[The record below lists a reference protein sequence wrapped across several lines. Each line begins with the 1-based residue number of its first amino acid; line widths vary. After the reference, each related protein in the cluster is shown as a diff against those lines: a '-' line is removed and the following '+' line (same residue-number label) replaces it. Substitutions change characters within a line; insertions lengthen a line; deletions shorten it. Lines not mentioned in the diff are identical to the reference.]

1 MGSAQSWNGWRTV
14 MLGRTPGA
22 GFSLDDAREEA
33 LAFEEALGQVVIGQ
47 ARAIRLLTIA
57 VFARGHVLLEGDV
70 GVGKTTLLRAAA
82 RLIGGAYERVE
93 GSVDLMPGDLV
104 YHAWVDGDGRPR
116 VDPGPAIRHGENLAI
131 FFFNEI
137 NRARPQVHS
146 LLLRIMTER
155 SANAFKTEYRFP
167 YLQVFADRNRIERE
181 ETFELPAAA
190 RDRFFM
196 EVGIAAPSDPALR
209 RKLIF
214 DTRFQD
220 ADRLIGGLKEGLID
234 HRALP
239 AIARAVQTDIRSSEA
254 IERYTM
260 GLWQALLRPQDHGIA
275 LDGVEMARLILGGAS
290 PRGMAY
296 LVQAARVQAWLEGRT
311 IIVPED
317 LQAVFFEVMA
327 HRVFLDPVYELR
339 REAIIGALIPAVL
352 ASVAA
357 P

>member
-1 MGSAQSWNGWRTV
+1 MHLDRHTPQAEVS
-14 MLGRTPGA
+14 LGG
-22 GFSLDDAREEA
+22 ARESA
-33 LAFEEALGQVVIGQ
+33 LAFETALGRVIIGQ
-47 ARAIRLLTIA
+47 KRAIRLLTIA
-57 VFARGHVLLEGDV
+57 IFARGNVLLEGGV

-104 YHAWVDGDGRPR
+104 YHAYVDEEGRPR
-116 VDPGPAIRHGENLAI
+116 VEPGPAIRHGEELTI

-155 SANAFKTEYRFP
+155 SASAFRKEYRFP

-196 EVGIAAPSDPALR
+196 EIGIAAPTDPDIR
-209 RKLIF
+209 RRLIF
-214 DTRFQD
+214 DTTFQD
-220 ADRLIGGLKEGLID
+220 TERLIESLPAAQVD

-239 AIARAVQTDIRSSEA
+239 EIARAIQQAVRSSEA

-260 GLWQALLRPQDHGIA
+260 GLWQALLQPQDHGIA
-275 LDGVEMARLILGGAS
+275 LGGVDMERLILGGAS

-296 LVQAARVQAWLEGRT
+296 LVQAARVHAWLEGRDM
-311 IIVPED
+311 IVPED
-317 LQAVFFEVMA
+317 LQAVFYEVVA

-339 REAIIGALIPAVL
+339 RDAIIGALIPAVL
-352 ASVAA
+352 GSVAA

>member
-1 MGSAQSWNGWRTV
+1 MQLENT
-14 MLGRTPGA
+14 A
-22 GFSLDDAREEA
+22 GHAMPLDRAREIA
-33 LAFEEALGQVVIGQ
+33 LDFEQALGKVVIGQ
-47 ARAIRLLTIA
+47 PRAIRLLTIA

-104 YHAWVDGDGRPR
+104 YHAYVDEGGKPR
-116 VDPGPAIRHGENLAI
+116 VDPGPAIRHGEDLAI

-155 SANAFKTEYRFP
+155 SASAFKTEFRFP

-196 EVGIAAPSDPALR
+196 EVGIVAPSDAAIR
-209 RKLIF
+209 RRLIF
-214 DTRFQD
+214 DTAFQD
-220 ADRLIGGLKEGLID
+220 TDTLIGGLPEGLID
-234 HRALP
+234 YRALP
-239 AIARAVQTDIRSSEA
+239 ALARDIQRTIRSSEA

-260 GLWQALLRPQDHGIA
+260 GLWQALLRPQDYGVA
-275 LDGVEMARLILGGAS
+275 LDSVDMARLILGGAS

-296 LVQAARVQAWLEGRT
+296 LVQAARVAAWLDGRT
-311 IIVPED
+311 MIVPED

-339 REAIIGALIPAVL
+339 REAIVGALIPAVL

>member
-1 MGSAQSWNGWRTV
+1 MQ
-14 MLGRTPGA
+14 LEA
-22 GFSLDDAREEA
+22 GVSLNHARETA
-33 LAFEEALGQVVIGQ
+33 LAFEEALGRVVIGQ
-47 ARAIRLLTIA
+47 KRPIRLLTIA
-57 VFARGHVLLEGDV
+57 VFARGHVLLEGGV

-82 RLIGGAYERVE
+82 RLIGGAYERIE

-104 YHAWVDGDGRPR
+104 YHAYVDTDGRPR
-116 VDPGPAIRHGENLAI
+116 VEYGPAIRHGEDLAI

-155 SANAFKTEYRFP
+155 SATAFRREFRFP

-196 EVGIAAPSDPALR
+196 EVGITASGDTEVR
-209 RKLIF
+209 RRLIF
-214 DTRFQD
+214 DTAFHD
-220 ADRLIGGLKEGLID
+220 TDRLIDTLPEGVVD
-234 HRALP
+234 HRLLP
-239 AIARAVQTDIRSSEA
+239 AIARAIQGAVRSSEA
-254 IERYTM
+254 IERYTLS
-260 GLWQALLRPQDHGIA
+260 LWQALLRPQDHGIA
-275 LDGVEMARLILGGAS
+275 LDGVDLDRLILGGAS

-296 LVQAARVQAWLEGRT
+296 LVQAARVQAWLEGRDM
-311 IIVPED
+311 IVPED
-317 LQAVFFEVMA
+317 LQAVFFEVIG

-339 REAIIGALIPAVL
+339 REAVIGALIQAVL

>member
-1 MGSAQSWNGWRTV
+1 MAARFMQFQNSQAGSGMS
-14 MLGRTPGA
+14 LGEA
-22 GFSLDDAREEA
+22 LEKA
-33 LAFEEALGQVVIGQ
+33 LAFEQALGRVIVGQ
-47 ARAIRLLTIA
+47 PRAIRLLTIS

-82 RLIGGAYERVE
+82 RLIGGSYERVE
-93 GSVDLMPGDLV
+93 GSVDLMPADLV
-104 YHAWVDGDGRPR
+104 YHAYVDADGRPR
-116 VDPGPAIRHGENLAI
+116 VDPGPAIRHGEDLAI

-196 EVGIAAPSDPALR
+196 EVAIAAPSEDDVR
-209 RKLIF
+209 RRLIF

-220 ADRLIGGLKEGLID
+220 TDTLIGGLPQGLVD
-234 HRALP
+234 YRALP
-239 AIARAVQTDIRSSEA
+239 DIARAIQQSVRSSEA
-254 IERYTM
+254 IERYTL
-260 GLWQALLRPQDHGIA
+260 GLWRALTAPQDFGIS
-275 LDGVEMARLILGGAS
+275 LGGVDMKRLILGGAS

-296 LVQAARVQAWLEGRT
+296 LVQAARVQAWLDDRT
-311 IIVPED
+311 MIVPED
-317 LQAVFFEVMA
+317 LRAVFSEVMA
-327 HRVFLDPVYELR
+327 HRVFLDPIYELR
-339 REAIIGALIPAVL
+339 RDVIIDALIGAVL

>member
-1 MGSAQSWNGWRTV
+1 MLERTA
-14 MLGRTPGA
+14 GA
-22 GFSLDDAREEA
+22 GPSLDEAREGA
-33 LAFEEALGQVVIGQ
+33 FAFEEALGKVVIGQ
-47 ARAIRLLTIA
+47 ARAIRLITIA

-104 YHAWVDGDGRPR
+104 YHAHVDQSGRPQI
-116 VDPGPAIRHGENLAI
+116 DPGPAIRHGEDLAV

-155 SANAFKTEYRFP
+155 SASAFKTEYRFP

-196 EVGIAAPSDPALR
+196 EVGITAPSDADVR
-209 RKLIF
+209 RRLIF

-220 ADRLIGGLKEGLID
+220 TDMLVGSLPEAVID
-234 HRALP
+234 YRALP
-239 AIARAVQTDIRSSEA
+239 RLARAVQQGVRSSEA
-254 IERYTM
+254 IERYTLA
-260 GLWQALLRPQDHGIA
+260 LWQALLKPQDQGIA
-275 LDGVEMARLILGGAS
+275 LDGVDMARLILGGAS

-296 LVQAARVQAWLEGRT
+296 LVQAARVQAWLEERT
-311 IIVPED
+311 MIVPED
-317 LQAVFFEVMA
+317 LQAVFSEVVA
-327 HRVFLDPVYELR
+327 HRIFLDPVYELR

>member
-1 MGSAQSWNGWRTV
+1 
-14 MLGRTPGA
+14 
-22 GFSLDDAREEA
+22 
-33 LAFEEALGQVVIGQ
+33 
-47 ARAIRLLTIA
+47 
-57 VFARGHVLLEGDV
+57 VLLEGDV

-104 YHAWVDGDGRPR
+104 YHAYVDQDGRPR
-116 VDPGPAIRHGENLAI
+116 VDPGPAIRHGEDLAI

-155 SANAFKTEYRFP
+155 SASAFKTEYRFP

-196 EVGIAAPSDPALR
+196 EVGMATPSDSAVR
-209 RKLIF
+209 RRLIF
-214 DTRFQD
+214 DTAFHD
-220 ADRLIGGLKEGLID
+220 TDRLIGSLPKGLVD
-234 HRALP
+234 HRRLP
-239 AIARAVQTDIRSSEA
+239 DIARAIQGVVRSSDA
-254 IERYTM
+254 IERYM
-260 GLWQALLRPQDHGIA
+260 LGLWQALLRPQDHGIA
-275 LDGVEMARLILGGAS
+275 LDGVDMDRLILGGAS

-296 LVQAARVQAWLEGRT
+296 LVQAARVHAWLEGRDM
-311 IIVPED
+311 IVPED
-317 LQAVFFEVMA
+317 LQAVFFEVIA

-339 REAIIGALIPAVL
+339 RETVIGALIGAVL